1 MSMTET
7 GMEPITTEL
16 NPEDAAAL
24 ARIRVL
30 AREKRRV
37 SAINK
42 RTRRQMREHA
52 PKPAKARKPY
62 FYNPSNLD

>member
-7 GMEPITTEL
+7 GLEPLTAEL
-16 NPEDAAAL
+16 SPAAAAAL

-37 SAINK
+37 AAINK

-52 PKPAKARKPY
+52 PNPAKARKPY
-62 FYNPSNLD
+62 FYNPANRD